1 MSGLFIGLAV
11 MAGFIL
17 GVRVGFALARR
28 EERRRKRRGPAGA
41 APGKTP
47 K

>member
-11 MAGFIL
+11 GAGFIL

-28 EERRRKRRGPAGA
+28 GDKKGDRKKGA
-41 APGKTP
+41 ARARSG
-47 K
+47 